1 MKIKSKAGFL
11 IYLTIA
17 FIVSITAFSHV
28 FGQFPTSNGPTADRN
43 MSESERDLE
52 ERIAYQRWLATLA
65 ERRSKKVRDPKLA
78 LEQLQ
83 KDFKGIQATN
93 LEMVKKLSQGG
104 SPDLKF
110 FAQSA
115 DEIKKFAARLK
126 TNLALPEIEKDE
138 KKLPQNTVLTVVKLK
153 VSILNL
159 GKLVYNFVKSPL
171 FQQINVV
178 DPNESL
184 KVHLMLNE
192 IIELSESIKKNCEHL
207 KNN

>member
-192 IIELSESIKKNCEHL
+192 IIELSESIKKNCENL